1 MRLCRRSLGAEGS
14 LKHDWP
20 RAEKVG
26 FSNAYPQTPGPLSN
40 LHLPAS
46 ASHHPT
52 NTLHLLEEPSHVL
65 IQPHFNLSCNF
76 IIHELLLNVGEK
88 Y

>member
-40 LHLPAS
+40 LHLLPRP
-46 ASHHPT
+46 PT
-52 NTLHLLEEPSHVL
+52 NTLHLLEDTSHVL
-65 IQPHFNLSCNF
+65 IQPH
-76 IIHELLLNVGEK
+76 LLFLVISNTLTALNVREM